1 MTTAAPESTPPSR
14 NLFQKLGSNL
24 FLGILVTALSVFT
37 AATNYAT
44 YQIGSTVSNS
54 ETEGAKLL
62 ANSNTEY
69 VRSTQFI
76 IQDYTMYDGYYVTL
90 DVDDFAA
97 EYYQSNF
104 SPELQASFDREA
116 VFDDQYYD
124 EMYAYSDD
132 LFDQAF
138 DEFDKANAAEERETV
153 FQLAMLLA
161 AVGLA
166 FAAYASLLDDDNK
179 MRPLFA
185 LMSFAMLALSVMQ
198 ALAAL
203 VA

>member
-1 MTTAAPESTPPSR
+1 MTTASREAKPKSR

-24 FLGILVTALSVFT
+24 FLGFLVTALSVFT

-44 YQIGSTVSNS
+44 YQVSGTAAGY
-54 ETEGAKLL
+54 ETEGNKQL

-69 VRSTQFI
+69 ILATQYI

-97 EYYQSNF
+97 DYYQSNF
-104 SPELQASFDREA
+104 SPELQGSYDRDA

-124 EMYAYSDD
+124 EMYADSDD

-138 DEFDKANAAEERETV
+138 EQFDLASAASAREAV
-153 FQLAMLLA
+153 FQLSMLLA

-166 FAAYASLLDDDNK
+166 FAAYASPLDDENK

-185 LMSFAMLALSVMQ
+185 LMSFVMLVFSVIQ
-198 ALAAL
+198 ALAA
-203 VA
+203 

>member
-1 MTTAAPESTPPSR
+1 MTSASSESKPSF
-14 NLFQKLGSNL
+14 FQKLGSNL
-24 FLGILVTALSVFT
+24 FLGFLVTALSVFT

-44 YQIGSTVSNS
+44 YQINGTASGY
-54 ETEGAKLL
+54 ETEGNRLL

-69 VRSTQFI
+69 VRATQFI
-76 IQDYTMYDGYYVTL
+76 ILDYDMYDGYYIQQ
-90 DVDDFAA
+90 DVDNFAA

-104 SPELQASFDREA
+104 SSELQASYDRDA

-138 DEFDKANAAEERETV
+138 EQFDLANAASEREAG
-153 FQLAMLLA
+153 FQLAMLVA

-166 FAAYASLLDDDNK
+166 FAAYASLLDELNK

-185 LMSFAMLALSVMQ
+185 LMALLLLVFSIIQ
-198 ALAAL
+198 AIIA
-203 VA
+203 

>member
-1 MTTAAPESTPPSR
+1 MTTASPESKPPSR

-24 FLGILVTALSVFT
+24 FLGFLVTALSVFT

-44 YQIGSTVSNS
+44 YQISGTVSGF
-54 ETEGAKLL
+54 ETEGDRLL

-69 VRSTQFI
+69 VRATQFI
-76 IQDYTMYDGYYVTL
+76 LQDYTMYDGFYVQTG
-90 DVDDFAA
+90 VDDFAA

-104 SPELQASFDREA
+104 SPELQASYDRDDA
-116 VFDDQYYD
+116 FDDQYYD

-138 DEFDKANAAEERETV
+138 ENFDAANAASEREAV

-166 FAAYASLLDDDNK
+166 FAAYASLLDDENK

-185 LMSFAMLALSVMQ
+185 LMSFIMLVFSVIQ
-198 ALAAL
+198 AL